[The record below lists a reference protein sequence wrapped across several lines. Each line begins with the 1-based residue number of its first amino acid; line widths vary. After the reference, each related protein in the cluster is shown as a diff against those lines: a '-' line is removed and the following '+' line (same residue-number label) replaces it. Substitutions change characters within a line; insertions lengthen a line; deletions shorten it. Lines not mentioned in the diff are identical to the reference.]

1 MAKQDK
7 AATPENE
14 TITTTSTAGMDGGR
28 KSMSLGVIIMLLG
41 VLISVVI
48 SYMAEDD
55 AFSEN
60 LIMTVA
66 MFVCLGLAA
75 FGLKTLAIVL
85 TSLQVAGYLA
95 FKIYGLMVNGEIL
108 KLYSY
113 LWIVAPVVGMVGI
126 ILFASG
132 LEKLKVNNQVLM
144 RQIDE
149 LSIIDPLTGLY
160 NLRGLYMDAQT
171 QISYAER
178 KGNAISV
185 MMIKLR
191 YPEEMKTVLKQEQYN
206 LVIKRL
212 ATLLCDTV
220 RLEDKVYSVG
230 PDGKFAIILT
240 CDKAGTKI
248 VEKRMRGKIDSP
260 EWLKDISNKPIRG
273 EVKLGYL
280 EYSSEKFHR
289 DISSFIASVEEEV
302 EYDI

>member
-1 MAKQDK
+1 
-7 AATPENE
+7 
-14 TITTTSTAGMDGGR
+14 
-28 KSMSLGVIIMLLG
+28 MSLGVIIMLLG